1 MISGM
6 CVRCGGRIAAL
17 QKESVVREK
26 ARQLSDQASYP
37 VIYRMLNWIVLC
49 GVCLDALSLIGD
61 DICQRCGR
69 DRDLLAS
76 IGNEGLCRDCF
87 HGEDDQILVA
97 NRSLLR
103 YEKGEKDLLGLFK
116 YRGDERLA
124 LYYGTLLAITVQRY
138 YRSMGFTC
146 ITMVPLHP
154 QRLRERGFNQ
164 VDLLA
169 RHLGAAIKIPVKP
182 LLLRTKDTPKLSKQ
196 KGRAA
201 RHESM
206 REAFVWDGQDV
217 PVPSAAKIL
226 LLDDIYTTGSTLRSC
241 AKTIREHLGPSCEVY
256 SLTIYR

>member
-1 MISGM
+1 MTSGM
-6 CVRCGGRIAAL
+6 CVRCGGCIVASL
-17 QKESVVREK
+17 KESVAREK
-26 ARQLSDQASYP
+26 ARQLSDQAGYP
-37 VIYRMLNWIVLC
+37 ITYRMLKGIMLC
-49 GVCLDALSLIGD
+49 GACLDALPLIGH

-69 DRDLLAS
+69 DREFQDNIS
-76 IGNEGLCRDCF
+76 REGLCRDCV
-87 HGEDDQILVA
+87 HGEDGQSLVA

-103 YEKGEKDLLGLFK
+103 YEKGERDLLGLFK

-124 LYYGTLLAITVQRY
+124 SYYGTLLAITVQRY
-138 YRSMGFTC
+138 YKSMGFTC
-146 ITMVPLHP
+146 ITTVPLHP

-182 LLLRTKDTPKLSKQ
+182 LLLRARDTPKLSKQ

-206 REAFVWDGQDV
+206 HGAFVWNGQDM
-217 PVPSAAKIL
+217 PSAAKIL

-241 AKTIREHLGPSCEVY
+241 ARTIREHLRPSCEMY

>member
-1 MISGM
+1 MTSGM
-6 CVRCGGRIAAL
+6 CVRCGGHIAVPE
-17 QKESVVREK
+17 KETVVREK

-37 VIYRMLNWIVLC
+37 VIYRMLKGIVLC
-49 GVCLDALSLIGD
+49 GVCLDSLPLIGH

-69 DRDLLAS
+69 DRELQVS
-76 IGNEGLCRDCF
+76 IGDEGLCRDCV
-87 HGEDDQILVA
+87 HGEDGQILVA

-146 ITMVPLHP
+146 ITTVPLHP
-154 QRLRERGFNQ
+154 QRLQERGFNQ

-169 RHLGAAIKIPVKP
+169 RYLGAAIKIPVRP
-182 LLLRTKDTPKLSKQ
+182 LLCRTKDTPKLSKQ

-206 REAFVWDGQDV
+206 REAFVWDGKDM
-217 PVPSAAKIL
+217 PFAAKIL

-241 AKTIREHLGPSCEVY
+241 ARTIRAHLGPSCEVY

>member
-1 MISGM
+1 MTTRM
-6 CVRCGGRIAAL
+6 CVHCGGHIVAL

-26 ARQLSDQASYP
+26 ARQLSDQTSYP
-37 VIYRMLNWIVLC
+37 VIYRMLKGIVLC
-49 GVCLDALSLIGD
+49 GICLDALPVIGH

-69 DRDLLAS
+69 DKDS
-76 IGNEGLCRDCF
+76 IGNEGLCRDCV
-87 HGEDDQILVA
+87 HGEDDKILVA

-169 RHLGAAIKIPVKP
+169 RHLGAVIKIPAKL

-206 REAFVWDGQDV
+206 REAFVWDGQDM
-217 PVPSAAKIL
+217 PSASKIL

-241 AKTIREHLGPSCEVY
+241 ARTIREHLGPSCEVY

>member
-1 MISGM
+1 MTSGM

-37 VIYRMLNWIVLC
+37 VIYRMLKGVMLC
-49 GVCLDALSLIGD
+49 GICLDALPLIGHE
-61 DICQRCGR
+61 ICQRCGR
-69 DRDLLAS
+69 DKEFQAS
-76 IGNEGLCRDCF
+76 TGTEGLCRDCV

-116 YRGDERLA
+116 YRGDERIA

-138 YRSMGFTC
+138 YRSMGFIC
-146 ITMVPLHP
+146 ITTVPLHP

-169 RHLGAAIKIPVKP
+169 RHLGAAIKIPAKP

-196 KGRAA
+196 KGRTA

-206 REAFVWDGQDV
+206 LKAFVWNGQGM
-217 PVPSAAKIL
+217 PSAAKIL

-241 AKTIREHLGPSCEVY
+241 ARTIREHLGPSCEVY

>member
-1 MISGM
+1 MTSGM
-6 CVRCGGRIAAL
+6 CVRCGGRIASV

-37 VIYRMLNWIVLC
+37 VIYRLLKGVMLC
-49 GVCLDALSLIGD
+49 GVCLEDLPLIGH

-69 DRDLLAS
+69 DKEFQAS
-76 IGNEGLCRDCF
+76 TDNEGLCRDCVY
-87 HGEDDQILVA
+87 GEEEQILVA

-124 LYYGTLLAITVQRY
+124 SYYGTLLAITVQRY

-169 RHLGAAIKIPVKP
+169 RHLGAAIKIPAKP

-206 REAFVWDGQDV
+206 LEAFVWNGQGT
-217 PVPSAAKIL
+217 PSASKIL

-241 AKTIREHLGPSCEVY
+241 ARTIREHLGPSCEVY

>member
-1 MISGM
+1 MTSGM
-6 CVRCGGRIAAL
+6 CVRCGGLIVAF
-17 QKESVVREK
+17 QKESVAREK
-26 ARQLSDQASYP
+26 ARQLSDQAGYP
-37 VIYRMLNWIVLC
+37 VIYRMVKGIVLC
-49 GVCLDALSLIGD
+49 GVCLDALPLIGH
-61 DICQRCGR
+61 DICERCGR
-69 DRDLLAS
+69 DRELQAG
-76 IGNEGLCRDCF
+76 INNVGLCRDCV
-87 HGEDDQILVA
+87 HGEDSENLVA

-103 YEKGEKDLLGLFK
+103 YEKGERDLLGLFK

-124 LYYGTLLAITVQRY
+124 SYYGTLLAITVQRY

-146 ITMVPLHP
+146 ITTVPLHS

-169 RHLGAAIKIPVKP
+169 RHLGAAIKIPAKQ

-206 REAFVWDGQDV
+206 REAFVWDGQEF
-217 PVPSAAKIL
+217 PSASKIL

-241 AKTIREHLGPSCEVY
+241 ARTIREHLGPSCEIY

>member
-1 MISGM
+1 MTSGT
-6 CVRCGGRIAAL
+6 CVRCAGRIAAP
-17 QKESVVREK
+17 QKEMVVREK
-26 ARQLSDQASYP
+26 VRQISDQTSYP
-37 VIYRMLNWIVLC
+37 VIYRMLNGIALC
-49 GVCLDALSLIGD
+49 GVCLDALPLIGH

-69 DRDLLAS
+69 DRELQAS
-76 IGNEGLCRDCF
+76 IGNEGLCRDCV

-138 YRSMGFTC
+138 YRFMGFTC

-154 QRLRERGFNQ
+154 QRLQERGFNQ

-169 RHLGAAIKIPVKP
+169 RHLGAAIKLPAKP
-182 LLLRTKDTPKLSKQ
+182 LLLRTRDTPKLSKQ

-206 REAFVWDGQDV
+206 REAFAWDDQNM
-217 PVPSAAKIL
+217 PIPTAAKIL

>member
-1 MISGM
+1 MTSGM
-6 CVRCGGRIAAL
+6 CVRCGGRIVAL
-17 QKESVVREK
+17 QKETAVREK
-26 ARQLSDQASYP
+26 ARQLSDQTSYP
-37 VIYRMLNWIVLC
+37 VIYRVLKGIVLC
-49 GVCLDALSLIGD
+49 GVCLAALPLIGH

-69 DRDLLAS
+69 DLEDQTF
-76 IGNEGLCRDCF
+76 IGNERLCRDCV

-103 YEKGEKDLLGLFK
+103 YEKGEKDLLGSFK

-169 RHLGAAIKIPVKP
+169 RHLGVAIKIPAKP

-196 KGRAA
+196 KGRTA

-206 REAFVWDGQDV
+206 REAFVWDGQDI
-217 PVPSAAKIL
+217 PSAAKIL

-241 AKTIREHLGPSCEVY
+241 AKTIREHLGPSCEIY

>member
-1 MISGM
+1 MTSGM
-6 CVRCGGRIAAL
+6 CVRCGGRIVAF
-17 QKESVVREK
+17 QKESVAREK
-26 ARQLSDQASYP
+26 ARQLSDQVGYP
-37 VIYRMLNWIVLC
+37 VTYRMLKGIMLC
-49 GVCLDALSLIGD
+49 GVCLDALPLIGQE
-61 DICQRCGR
+61 ICQRCGR
-69 DRDLLAS
+69 DRELQAS
-76 IGNEGLCRDCF
+76 IGNEGLCRDCV
-87 HGEDDQILVA
+87 HGEDGQSLVA

-138 YRSMGFTC
+138 YRSIGFTC
-146 ITMVPLHP
+146 ITTVPLHP

-206 REAFVWDGQDV
+206 REAFVWGGQDI
-217 PVPSAAKIL
+217 PSAATIL

-241 AKTIREHLGPSCEVY
+241 AKAIKEHLGPSCEVY

>member
-1 MISGM
+1 MTIGM
-6 CVRCGGRIAAL
+6 CVRCGGHITAL
-17 QKESVVREK
+17 QKETVVREK
-26 ARQLSDQASYP
+26 ARQLSVQASYP
-37 VIYRMLNWIVLC
+37 VIYRMIKGLMLC
-49 GVCLDALSLIGD
+49 GACFDALPVIGH

-69 DRDLLAS
+69 DKEIQAS
-76 IGNEGLCRDCF
+76 IGNEGLCRDCVY
-87 HGEDDQILVA
+87 GEDEQILVA

-138 YRSMGFTC
+138 YRSMSFTC
-146 ITMVPLHP
+146 ITTVPLHP

-169 RHLGAAIKIPVKP
+169 RHLGAAIKIPVRP
-182 LLLRTKDTPKLSKQ
+182 LLRRAKDTPKLSKQ
-196 KGRAA
+196 RGREA

-206 REAFVWDGQDV
+206 REAFVWNGEDMT
-217 PVPSAAKIL
+217 STAKIL

-241 AKTIREHLGPSCEVY
+241 ARTIREHLGPSCEIY

>member
-1 MISGM
+1 MTSGV
-6 CVRCGGRIAAL
+6 CVRCGGRILAF
-17 QKESVVREK
+17 QKESIAREK
-26 ARQLSDQASYP
+26 ARQLSDQAGYP
-37 VIYRMLNWIVLC
+37 VTYRMLKGIMLC
-49 GVCLDALSLIGD
+49 GACLDALPLIGH

-69 DRDLLAS
+69 DRELQTS
-76 IGNEGLCRDCF
+76 IGSEGLCRDCV
-87 HGEDDQILVA
+87 HGEDGKILVA

-103 YEKGEKDLLGLFK
+103 YEKGERDLLGLFK

-124 LYYGTLLAITVQRY
+124 SFYGTLLAITVQRY

-146 ITMVPLHP
+146 ITTVPLHP

-169 RHLGAAIKIPVKP
+169 RHLGAVIKIPVKP
-182 LLLRTKDTPKLSKQ
+182 LLLRAKDTPKLSKQ

-201 RHESM
+201 RQESM
-206 REAFVWDGQDV
+206 REAFVWDGQDI
-217 PVPSAAKIL
+217 PSAAKIL

-241 AKTIREHLGPSCEVY
+241 ARTIREYLGPSCDMY

>member
-1 MISGM
+1 MTSVV
-6 CVRCGGRIAAL
+6 CVRCGGRIVAF
-17 QKESVVREK
+17 QKESVAREK
-26 ARQLSDQASYP
+26 ARQLSDQAGYP
-37 VIYRMLNWIVLC
+37 VTYRMLKGIMLC
-49 GVCLDALSLIGD
+49 GACLDALPLIGH

-69 DRDLLAS
+69 DRELQTS
-76 IGNEGLCRDCF
+76 IGNEGLCRDCV
-87 HGEDDQILVA
+87 HGEDGQILVA

-103 YEKGEKDLLGLFK
+103 YEKGERDLLGLFK

-124 LYYGTLLAITVQRY
+124 SFYGTLLAITVQRY

-146 ITMVPLHP
+146 ITTVPLHP
-154 QRLRERGFNQ
+154 KRLRERGFNQ

-169 RHLGAAIKIPVKP
+169 RHLGATIKIPVKS
-182 LLLRTKDTPKLSKQ
+182 LLLRAKDTPKLSKQ

-206 REAFVWDGQDV
+206 REAFVWDGQEM
-217 PVPSAAKIL
+217 PAAAKIL

-241 AKTIREHLGPSCEVY
+241 ARTIREYLGPSCGMY